1 MINKIGAVKRAVS
14 KTRKP
19 SFLDLSNDSRSPL
32 NALAEYPLALTAAIN
47 SDSFILIGTIM
58 CALSIAKLTVARTPG
73 NLFRDFSIELTQD
86 EQLIPVI
93 DKSTCLV

>member
-1 MINKIGAVKRAVS
+1 
-14 KTRKP
+14 
-19 SFLDLSNDSRSPL
+19 
-32 NALAEYPLALTAAIN
+32 
-47 SDSFILIGTIM
+47 
-58 CALSIAKLTVARTPG
+58 VARTPG